1 MRKKWLNSAGAAVLA
16 FSAATSVSAAD
27 YPSKNIQGII
37 MWGAGGSTD
46 SVMRTVTPDA
56 EKLLGTDV
64 ILVNRPGGSG
74 ALATKFVNAKRADG
88 YTLLMGAENP
98 QIYKVLGLSKID
110 YSDMIPVSL
119 LAQGISI
126 FVARNETPY
135 NNLKE
140 FIDYAKAHPKDV
152 KVGSTGP
159 AGLPSILLSI
169 LKSDQKFE
177 VTSVPYNGDSPALT
191 ALLSGAVDV
200 MPITYGVAKE
210 YIRAGQVKVIGLM
223 DKKPND
229 QLPGVEPVTTYFPHL
244 AGKLPYSAFFGI
256 FAKAGT
262 PDDVVNKL
270 SQAFNTAAAQGD
282 FKKLIEDKGYE
293 YLGLSGQKAA
303 DYVERFRKVGSW
315 TVYEA
320 GAAKFSPAKFN
331 IEKIHD

>member
-1 MRKKWLNSAGAAVLA
+1 MRKKWISRVGTVVTAI
-16 FSAATSVSAAD
+16 AATSVMAAD

-56 EKLLGTDV
+56 EKILGTDV

-74 ALATKFVNAKRADG
+74 ALATKYVNAKKADG
-88 YTLLMGAENP
+88 YTVLMGAENP
-98 QIYKVLGLSKID
+98 QIYKVLGLSKFD

-126 FVARNETPY
+126 VVARNETPY

-140 FIDYAKAHPKDV
+140 FVDYAKAHPKEI

-169 LKSDQKFE
+169 LKSGQHFD

-200 MPITYGVAKE
+200 MPISYGVAKE
-210 YIRAGQVKVIGLM
+210 YLRAGQVKVIGLM
-223 DKKPND
+223 DKKPNA
-229 QLPGVEPVTTYFPHL
+229 QLPDVEPVTTYFPSL
-244 AGKLPYSAFFGI
+244 ANKLPYSAFFGV

-262 PDDVVNKL
+262 PQEAIDKL
-270 SQAFNTAAAQGD
+270 AEAYNTAAAQGK
-282 FKKLIEDKGYE
+282 FKDLIEEKGYE
-293 YLGLSGQKAA
+293 YLGLSGQQAA
-303 DYVERFRKVGSW
+303 DYVERFRSVGSW

-320 GAAKFSPAKFN
+320 GAAKFSPEKFN
-331 IEKIHD
+331 IKKIDD